1 MTERSTLSPALARF
15 ADEVAEALDKA
26 KGPDFFTRCGP
37 QELDELRVLRRWNS
51 HTAALLHVWGGG
63 YFLRWKGLGT
73 IIDPGVSF
81 LRLFELY
88 TNYGLQDIDMILA
101 THDHVDHC
109 HDLGILISLTRA
121 FNKWGKK
128 QKKPLDE
135 HFLDVVVS
143 HGVADEFAS
152 VLTNSENGR
161 NLRWRKALP
170 PASVVQASTQPGR
183 ARLGGPASVS
193 RKYGYKLAA
202 LPAFH
207 TELLGEN
214 TGMGLGITLNGCK
227 KKIVISSDTALARD
241 PGSLDAGEL
250 VRAYEGADLLIL
262 HVGSMDEPRMAR
274 LPQHLGSTGVIKI
287 LEGLTKRPELVV
299 LTEWGYEFG
308 RNKLRGR
315 TRFTELVAQ
324 ELQGRGCRYFAAVE
338 GAAAPKD
345 DATPILP
352 ADLSLRISLP
362 GFKVHSEREGEPVA
376 ARDIRAVERGARI
389 RYV

>member
-1 MTERSTLSPALARF
+1 
-15 ADEVAEALDKA
+15 
-26 KGPDFFTRCGP
+26 
-37 QELDELRVLRRWNS
+37 
-51 HTAALLHVWGGG
+51 
-63 YFLRWKGLGT
+63 
-73 IIDPGVSF
+73 
-81 LRLFELY
+81 
-88 TNYGLQDIDMILA
+88 MILA

-128 QKKPLDE
+128 QKPPLDE
-135 HFLDVVVS
+135 HFLDAVVS
-143 HGVADEFAS
+143 HGVADQFAS
-152 VLTNSENGR
+152 VLTNPENGR
-161 NLRWRKALP
+161 NLSWRKALP

-183 ARLGGPASVS
+183 ARQGGPASVS

-241 PGSLDAGEL
+241 PSSLDAGEL

-262 HVGSMDEPRMAR
+262 HVGSMDEPGKPR
-274 LPQHLGSTGVIKI
+274 LPQHLGSTGVVEI
-287 LEGLTKRPELVV
+287 LEGLKDKRPELVV

-315 TRFTELVAQ
+315 SRFTELVAG

-338 GAAAPKD
+338 GAAAPRD

-362 GFKVHSEREGEPVA
+362 NFKVHSERKGRLVPAGE
-376 ARDIRAVERGARI
+376 IRAVERGALLRFE
-389 RYV
+389 